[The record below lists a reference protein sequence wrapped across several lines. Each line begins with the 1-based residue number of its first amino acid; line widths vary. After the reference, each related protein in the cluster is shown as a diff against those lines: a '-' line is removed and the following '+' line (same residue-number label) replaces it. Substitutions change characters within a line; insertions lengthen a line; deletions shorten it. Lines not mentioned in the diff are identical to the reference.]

1 MIRKPLVVINAV
13 LVAIDVVLI
22 GFIGYAVLG
31 PLPDPAPVAAR
42 PPLRLT
48 EPAPPPRPLVGPA
61 AYSIVATR
69 NLFSP
74 TRDEASTA
82 AAAAQAVSQ
91 PVVPAPRLY
100 GVLLREET
108 PIAYL
113 EDPVTKRVAGY
124 HIGDAIGGGTLATIA
139 ADRVVLER
147 PQGMLD
153 VRLHDPSKPKQPAP
167 APVAAAPAPGQT
179 GERGPGAPSR
189 TPEPSP
195 AAAARLPCPTAAGRR
210 SIGAPVSERAVRVWR
225 VSQNRES
232 LGAGFSV
239 LRTTAVSL
247 RDTSRRDGHLARP
260 SARPGAA
267 RIVLYSGRTIP
278 EPRRPGRR
286 RYARTTA
293 EQGTECRG
301 S

>member
-179 GERGPGAPSR
+179 GERGPGAPSAQAPVAPAETEAQ
-189 TPEPSP
+189 TPP
-195 AAAARLPCPTAAGRR
+195 AAPPNRRLPPPRDYRARR
-210 SIGAPVSERAVRVWR
+210 QPGGEASAPR
-225 VSQNRES
+225 
-232 LGAGFSV
+232 
-239 LRTTAVSL
+239 
-247 RDTSRRDGHLARP
+247 
-260 SARPGAA
+260 
-267 RIVLYSGRTIP
+267 
-278 EPRRPGRR
+278 
-286 RYARTTA
+286 
-293 EQGTECRG
+293 
-301 S
+301 